1 MSTDTRSTVKIVTF
15 LLMLSAAALLLLAIA
30 AGVAFNRHANADTK
44 VITIAPFAIDG
55 VAPAVVHF
63 AESRGPG
70 LFQAAYKMEVG
81 GPDILFECR
90 DGFPCVCWPLPR
102 FQSYNLWTA
111 KPVDLGLD
119 PATTTVAFGENTITL
134 TDSQPIRVHPGDF
147 NGDGETTVQDIY
159 DFLVTEPTPGEVF
172 DFLEAWYSL

>member
-55 VAPAVVHF
+55 VEPAVVHF

-70 LFQAAYKMEVG
+70 LFQAAYKMEIG

-90 DGFPCVCWPLPR
+90 DGFPCTCRPLGQ

-111 KPVDLGLD
+111 ESVDLGLD
-119 PATTTVAFGENTITL
+119 PTTTAVEFGENSITL
-134 TDSQPIRVHPGDF
+134 TDGDPIRVHPGDF
-147 NGDGETTVQDIY
+147 NGDGATSVQDIF
-159 DFLVTEPTPGEVF
+159 DFLVTQPTPGEVF
-172 DFLEAWYSL
+172 AFLEAWYSL